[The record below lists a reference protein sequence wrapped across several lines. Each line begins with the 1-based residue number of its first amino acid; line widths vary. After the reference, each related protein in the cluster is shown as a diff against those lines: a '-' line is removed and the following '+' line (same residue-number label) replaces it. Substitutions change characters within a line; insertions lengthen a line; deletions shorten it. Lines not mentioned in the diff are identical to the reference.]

1 MYYIKG
7 KYTAKIV
14 FQKKQYYLG
23 NYESAQEAAMARQE
37 AEHLLFDGTAEHYA
51 KWESRASADP
61 QWAMENPIRILV
73 DKGDKNSLR
82 VTFLPNL

>member
-1 MYYIKG
+1 
-7 KYTAKIV
+7 
-14 FQKKQYYLG
+14 
-23 NYESAQEAAMARQE
+23 MARQE

-51 KWESRASADP
+51 KWESRASADS